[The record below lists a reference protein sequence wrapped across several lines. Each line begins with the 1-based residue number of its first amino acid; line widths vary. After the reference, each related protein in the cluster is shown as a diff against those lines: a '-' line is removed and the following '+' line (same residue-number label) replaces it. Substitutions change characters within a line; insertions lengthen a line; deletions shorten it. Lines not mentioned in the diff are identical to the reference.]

1 MSSRST
7 EDIESQEVLQE
18 LLQGHTNKAVEQA
31 KIFNEQIKKIL
42 ETNKLKN
49 RFIKIVSHYCDIE
62 EQKLQKAKVVTK
74 KVKFANTHKIVP
86 RSILKYYKKGYHHH
100 TEDYGSKKATIEETD
115 NSNPIILLSK
125 GKIEILNLQS
135 TRYKY
140 YLNQNSSQN
149 FKTLITFLVENNY
162 VL

>member
-1 MSSRST
+1 MSSSST
-7 EDIESQEVLQE
+7 EDNESQEVLQR
-18 LLQGHTNKAVEQA
+18 LLQGHPNKAIEQA
-31 KIFNEQIKKIL
+31 KIFNEKIKKIL
-42 ETNKLKN
+42 ETNELKN

-74 KVKFANTHKIVP
+74 KVKFANKNKIVP
-86 RSILKYYKKGYHHH
+86 RNILKYYKRGYHHH
-100 TEDYGSKKATIEETD
+100 TDDYGNKKATIEETD
-115 NSNPIILLSK
+115 NSKPIILLSK

-135 TRYKY
+135 TKHKY